1 MFPDAEAAKATAAR
15 PPVAVEG
22 LLVRALFAAR
32 DVGYAGSPLSEPTL
46 PRVAV
51 PWRSA
56 LACAEVVYHGAAL
69 LAPTTPGAKID
80 RTRRALELARRFS
93 PIVHHFPSTRSTA
106 A

>member
-22 LLVRALFAAR
+22 LLVRALFAAL
-32 DVGYAGSPLSEPTL
+32 DVGYEGSPLPEPTL
-46 PRVAV
+46 RRVAV
-51 PWRSA
+51 SWRSL
-56 LACAEVVYHGAAL
+56 LACAEAVHHGAAL
-69 LAPTTPGAKID
+69 LALTTPGAKIN
-80 RTRRALELARRFS
+80 RTRRALELARRFA